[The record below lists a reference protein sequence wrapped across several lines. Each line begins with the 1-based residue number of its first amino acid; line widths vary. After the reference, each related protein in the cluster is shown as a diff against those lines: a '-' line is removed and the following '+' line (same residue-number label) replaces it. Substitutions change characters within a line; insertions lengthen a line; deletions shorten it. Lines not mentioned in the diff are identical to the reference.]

1 VASPFDDAELY
12 DWEYRRR
19 RADVH
24 FYRTLAGD
32 RGGPILDLGCG
43 TGRLMVPLLRD
54 GHQVVGADRAP
65 AMLDRAASRLR
76 RLGAAGRRR
85 ALLIRGDLRAL
96 PLAPRFAFAVA
107 AFNTVQH
114 CETDADLLRF
124 FRGVAAALVPG
135 GWLAFDTFAP
145 EQRFVDRRGRSGQTR
160 FRDPR
165 SGRPMI
171 YSESHRLEAGRD
183 GPILAMT
190 FHYQRAPGRG
200 GPVGRGRRL
209 YLRHRLLQ
217 PAEVQS
223 RLEQAGLSLIATWG
237 GFDGRPLDPA
247 DNETEQHVYLARRAL
262 VTRELAPDPSRRVQ
276 NLAPGASGN
285 GAGSSGNGAHSAG
298 ESKRTREPTTKR
310 TTKRTR

>member
-1 VASPFDDAELY
+1 MASPFDDAELY

-24 FYRTLAGD
+24 FYRTLAGE

-43 TGRLMVPLLRD
+43 TGRLMLPLLRD

-65 AMLDRAASRLR
+65 AMLDRAADRLR
-76 RLGAAGRRR
+76 RLGVAGRRR

-96 PLAPRFAFAVA
+96 PLASRFALAVA

-145 EQRFVDRRGRSGQTR
+145 DQRFVDRRGRSGQTR

-190 FHYQRAPGRG
+190 FHYQCARG
-200 GPVGRGRRL
+200 SSGPIGRGRRL
-209 YLRHRLLQ
+209 SLRHRLLR

-223 RLEQAGLSLIATWG
+223 LLERADLSLIATWG

-247 DNETEQHVYLARRAL
+247 DSETEQHVYLARRAL
-262 VTRELAPDPSRRVQ
+262 ATRGLLPGPSRGVRKT
-276 NLAPGASGN
+276 APPASGNGPAASGN
-285 GAGSSGNGAHSAG
+285 GAQSAR
-298 ESKRTREPTTKR
+298 ESNRTKWKTK
-310 TTKRTR
+310 